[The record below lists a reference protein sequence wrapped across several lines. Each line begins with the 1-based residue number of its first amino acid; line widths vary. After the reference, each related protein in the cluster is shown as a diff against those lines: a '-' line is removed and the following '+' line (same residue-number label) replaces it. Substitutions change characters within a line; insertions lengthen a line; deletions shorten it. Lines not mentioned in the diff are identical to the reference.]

1 MSKIQKIKMSLQR
14 MLMNFGDVTTD
25 KGVLEYTGEEL
36 EVGTEVFVEDAPA
49 PDGEYETE
57 TQVIVVAEGK
67 VVEIREK
74 EVATPEEE
82 APAEEVIEAE
92 EEVVPEEVIPEE
104 PSLEDSLVDI
114 LRPIT
119 DELNAVKAEVE
130 AVKARLAEI
139 ESKLLED
146 SAKPADE
153 EFKSVKKNSGFF
165 RN

>member
-1 MSKIQKIKMSLQR
+1 MSKIQKIKMSLQK

-25 KGVLEYTGEEL
+25 KGILEYTGEEL
-36 EVGTEVFVEDAPA
+36 VVGTEVFIEDEPA

-57 TQVIVVAEGK
+57 EKVIVVAEGK
-67 VVEIREK
+67 VTEIREK
-74 EVATPEEE
+74 AVEPEVPETPV
-82 APAEEVIEAE
+82 EEVVEAE
-92 EEVVPEEVIPEE
+92 EEVVPEE

-119 DELNAVKAEVE
+119 EELNAVKADVE

-139 ESKLLED
+139 ENKLLED
-146 SAKPADE
+146 AAKPADE
-153 EFKSVKKNSGFF
+153 EFKTVKPKSNFY